1 MLYFIAACTVIF
13 HTHRIISAVLLLAIL
28 VWFVRYLLRHL
39 RLLRHR
45 FGLSETTSDQ
55 PLFPTYH
62 LKQNPLIPDVG
73 ALITRDPHNPFV
85 CTDPYLAQSRFS
97 ATFANP

>member
-1 MLYFIAACTVIF
+1 M
-13 HTHRIISAVLLLAIL
+13 
-28 VWFVRYLLRHL
+28 
-39 RLLRHR
+39 
-45 FGLSETTSDQ
+45 Q
-55 PLFPTYH
+55 PTCAGGVVCADH